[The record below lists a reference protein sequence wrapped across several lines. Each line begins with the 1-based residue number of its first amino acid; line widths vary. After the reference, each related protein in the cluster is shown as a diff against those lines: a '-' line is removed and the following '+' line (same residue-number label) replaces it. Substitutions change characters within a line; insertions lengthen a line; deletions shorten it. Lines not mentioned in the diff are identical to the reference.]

1 MQGLDSV
8 ASGWRAALPRPH
20 VSEADRTRLYLIGA
34 VALAFLVRFAPV
46 GASSFPL
53 NDGGLFAAMIEDLR
67 ANSYVPPAYTSYN
80 GGEIPF
86 AYPPLGFY
94 LAALLSELPGVDA
107 IRTLQVIPLLAST
120 LTVAAAYPL
129 ARRLLRTEQAAL
141 LAVVT
146 FALLPRAFTW
156 EIMGSGVTRSVGLMF
171 AVAALSPLYD
181 VYARGRHRAAPLA
194 GVLVGLAWLGH
205 LEMGWFAV
213 YSAGVMLA
221 FHRDGLRAKVAST
234 ALIGAI
240 AALLT
245 APWWAGVLA
254 RHGLDPFLAALQA
267 GAWSPLTLGRLLF
280 FDFSDAPL
288 LDLFGVLALLGV
300 FVVARER
307 RLLLPVWVLAIFLL
321 DPRKAPTLAMLPTA
335 MLVAEAVF
343 TMVLPALRGSAPGA
357 PRALAGWSLPA
368 VFRRRAGRLRRARGA
383 RGGHDSPLGRMV
395 ADHPAAGGGPR
406 GDGLGG
412 DAHRSRQQLHRDQ
425 RRALVG

>member
-1 MQGLDSV
+1 
-8 ASGWRAALPRPH
+8 
-20 VSEADRTRLYLIGA
+20 
-34 VALAFLVRFAPV
+34 
-46 GASSFPL
+46 
-53 NDGGLFAAMIEDLR
+53 
-67 ANSYVPPAYTSYN
+67 
-80 GGEIPF
+80 
-86 AYPPLGFY
+86 
-94 LAALLSELPGVDA
+94 
-107 IRTLQVIPLLAST
+107 
-120 LTVAAAYPL
+120 
-129 ARRLLRTEQAAL
+129 
-141 LAVVT
+141 
-146 FALLPRAFTW
+146 
-156 EIMGSGVTRSVGLMF
+156 MF